1 VIYVPR
7 RIAVES
13 GGEVVAD
20 AVKRPF
26 GVTLVFIVILITGAF
41 QLFAGFVRL
50 FNRGDN
56 ATVGLWAALITIA
69 IGIAYLLVAKGIA
82 NGNSLARFLV
92 ALLTILMIIAAV
104 WMLIAAPGL
113 WVALIIQIL
122 LGVIVLLLLYSA
134 RASMFF
140 KQS

>member
-1 VIYVPR
+1 M
-7 RIAVES
+7 
-13 GGEVVAD
+13 AD
-20 AVKRPF
+20 AVKRPI

-41 QLFAGFVRL
+41 QLLAGFLRL

-69 IGIAYLLVAKGIA
+69 IGVVYLLVAKGIA
-82 NGNSLARFLV
+82 NGSSFARFIV
-92 ALLTILMIIAAV
+92 AALTVLMIAAAV
-104 WMLIAAPGL
+104 WMLFAAPSL

-122 LGVIVLLLLYSA
+122 LGLIVLLLLYSA

>member
-1 VIYVPR
+1 M
-7 RIAVES
+7 ASE
-13 GGEVVAD
+13 A
-20 AVKRPF
+20 KRPL

-56 ATVGLWAALITIA
+56 QTVGLWAAIITIV

-92 ALLTILMIIAAV
+92 AFLTILMIAAAV
-104 WMLIAAPGL
+104 WMLVAAPGL

-122 LGVIVLLLLYSA
+122 LGIIVLLLLYSA

>member
-1 VIYVPR
+1 M
-7 RIAVES
+7 
-13 GGEVVAD
+13 AD
-20 AVKRPF
+20 AVKRPI

-41 QLFAGFVRL
+41 QLFAGFLRL

-69 IGIAYLLVAKGIA
+69 IGVVYLLVAKGIA
-82 NGNSLARFLV
+82 NGSSFARFIV
-92 ALLTILMIIAAV
+92 AALTVLMIAAAV
-104 WMLIAAPGL
+104 WMLFAAPSL

-122 LGVIVLLLLYSA
+122 LGLIVLLLLYSA